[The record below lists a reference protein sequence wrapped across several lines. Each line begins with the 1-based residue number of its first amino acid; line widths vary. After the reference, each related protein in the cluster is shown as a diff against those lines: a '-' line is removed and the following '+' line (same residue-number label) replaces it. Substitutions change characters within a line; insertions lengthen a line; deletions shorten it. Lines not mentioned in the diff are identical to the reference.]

1 MLKSAASFDLSPTCS
16 YLLQCF
22 PYSMMDRN
30 VVALPTSHDA
40 VLCLFPD
47 AAVFQAAAAALE
59 DSGEDE
65 EGPQRPPRL
74 PRPPPSRNVFSS
86 IRPQGWQYRSQTK
99 LGQSR
104 SADKSEVLTALNFL
118 QKLIRR
124 SPSNVNIAFPS
135 GSRLLPRLY

>member
-1 MLKSAASFDLSPTCS
+1 MNLLIAAAILVTLGRPGTEAAST
-16 YLLQCF
+16 QVKCF

-86 IRPQGWQYRSQTK
+86 IRPQ
-99 LGQSR
+99 
-104 SADKSEVLTALNFL
+104 
-118 QKLIRR
+118 KLIRR